1 MGDAPDV
8 DRLRIRFL
16 ASGRFD
22 MQVCLQSTRPRTRRL
37 HRSSQIRDPREL
49 EKFGHDSEGTNR
61 RLKKPNLFIVG
72 APRCGTTTLWSHL
85 KEHPEIF
92 MSREKELYF
101 FDSDLW
107 GRPEWAPTLEQYL
120 ANFSSACDGQ
130 QIIGEATPSYLRSKR
145 APTEIKSFNPDA
157 RIIIMLRNPL
167 DVMYSLHA
175 QALRYGTEPIKS
187 FELALE
193 ADKKR
198 EDRESLGY
206 WRFTD
211 FPDQVKRYF
220 NLFGRER
227 VHIIIFDDL
236 KKDLISV
243 CESTLHFLDV
253 SPYVAPISGARNAN
267 LDARIAGLQRILAQP
282 PRTFKIISRVLPK
295 QLRIDISHALSRWN
309 LVERPRRP
317 MHHKLK
323 KRLQREFEPKIQ
335 ELSNLLERDLSGWLQ
350 H

>member
-1 MGDAPDV
+1 
-8 DRLRIRFL
+8 
-16 ASGRFD
+16 
-22 MQVCLQSTRPRTRRL
+22 
-37 HRSSQIRDPREL
+37 
-49 EKFGHDSEGTNR
+49 
-61 RLKKPNLFIVG
+61 LKKPNLFIVG

-107 GRPEWAPTLEQYL
+107 ARPEWAPTLEQYL
-120 ANFSSACDGQ
+120 DNFASAGDRQ
-130 QIIGEATPSYLRSKR
+130 KVIGEATPSYLRSKR
-145 APTEIKSFNPDA
+145 APSEIKSFSPDA

-175 QALRYGTEPIKS
+175 QALRYGTEPIRS

-198 EDRESLGY
+198 EGRELVGY
-206 WRFTD
+206 WNFTD

-227 VHIIIFDDL
+227 VRIIIFDDL
-236 KKDLISV
+236 QKDLSAV
-243 CESTLHFLDV
+243 CQGTLHFLDV

-267 LDARIAGLQRILAQP
+267 LDVRIAGLQRVLARP
-282 PRTFKIISRVLPK
+282 PRLFKIISRVLPS
-295 QLRIDISHALSRWN
+295 QLRIDISRSLSGWN
-309 LVERPRRP
+309 LVERPRP
-317 MHHKLK
+317 TMHHELK
-323 KRLQREFEPKIQ
+323 RRLQREFEPKIQ
-335 ELSNLLERDLSGWLQ
+335 ELSNLLNRDLSVWLQ
-350 H
+350 PR